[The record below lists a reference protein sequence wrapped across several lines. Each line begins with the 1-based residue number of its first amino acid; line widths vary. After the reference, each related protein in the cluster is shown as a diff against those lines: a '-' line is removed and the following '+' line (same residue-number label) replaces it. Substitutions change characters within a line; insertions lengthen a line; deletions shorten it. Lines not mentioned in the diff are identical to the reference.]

1 MVSCHQVPG
10 VPSDVVSVSV
20 TGEHLVTAH
29 PTGEVRLFSLRG
41 QQLIQTA
48 SRRVTEAGDIPRV
61 ASVDRE
67 GDTLCVGTQSGE
79 IIILQLS
86 SARVSRY
93 SLGQAV
99 SSLAW
104 VSDHLQVCV
113 GGEAGAVA
121 LVSVLRR
128 EFIQILDLDSK
139 VVQIENTEDTG
150 LLVSCLTHS
159 ILINNEKKT
168 FRQLGSKPR
177 HGEFGASGDSRRD
190 ELEAAGGQV
199 TWAARPGCRVWR
211 VDASSGAVTSTL
223 QFKHILENQDPVK
236 PLLAKNVSFRDETK
250 SATEEHG
257 FSLLKRNSS
266 GVYLTYNLSN
276 IYLLDLDN
284 SEVISWWRTELGSI
298 KEAHIERDIIVTLH
312 DTGTLCFYKIGTC
325 SSQIENIFKDKGT
338 KEFENFLHNQCGSQ
352 TAHIF
357 LKILS
362 GNVHFESATVK
373 LSVLDILRGILSLND
388 MQDCSSI
395 LSKSLPC
402 QSILVGNE
410 SLRPRKMSEPLI
422 ENWIPDINQTETILI
437 EENINNEE
445 GDNSQA
451 EEDVADAVNDF
462 AEGRPEN
469 DINKTDILN
478 DMVTTCQKIID
489 ESDDNVTKEISKL
502 SVKLGTLLTNHI
514 EENHKDTTRLLV
526 NLSTYQNLTIKSAF
540 NKIFSDELF
549 LDLCFNPLKDIL
561 PVSESMNTS
570 FSIKQLVMMF
580 EQKHLDRDYYISSF
594 IPYIYDFLDI
604 PTVLTRLDAFQYLTI
619 REILNQEAQQRP
631 ALTPLTLE
639 QIEESNVYDSVNLL
653 SSYSILSTCDV
664 LRYLM
669 L

>member
-1 MVSCHQVPG
+1 MVSCHQMPG

-29 PTGEVRLFSLRG
+29 LSGEVRLFSLRG

-48 SRRVTEAGDIPRV
+48 SRRVTEAGDILCV

-79 IIILQLS
+79 IIILQLLS
-86 SARVSRY
+86 NRVSRY

-113 GGEAGAVA
+113 GGETGAVA

-128 EFIQILDLDSK
+128 EFIQILDLGSK
-139 VVQIENTEDTG
+139 VVQIEDIEDTG

-177 HGEFGASGDSRRD
+177 HGEFGASGDSRRE
-190 ELEAAGGQV
+190 ELGAAGGQV

-236 PLLAKNVSFRDETK
+236 PLLANNVSSPDETK
-250 SATEEHG
+250 SAIEEHG

-312 DTGTLCFYKIGTC
+312 DTGSLCFYKIGTC

-338 KEFENFLHNQCGSQ
+338 REFENFLHNQGGSQ
-352 TAHIF
+352 TAEIF

-362 GNVHFESATVK
+362 GNVHFESTTVK

-388 MQDCSSI
+388 IQDSSSI
-395 LSKSLPC
+395 LSKSVPC
-402 QSILVGNE
+402 QSILAVSE
-410 SLRPRKMSEPLI
+410 SLRPRKMSEPLM
-422 ENWIPDINQTETILI
+422 ENWISGVNQANINI
-437 EENINNEE
+437 EENIKNEE
-445 GDNSQA
+445 EDNLQA
-451 EEDVADAVNDF
+451 EQEDVADADNDLV
-462 AEGRPEN
+462 ERRPEN

-478 DMVTTCQKIID
+478 DMITSCQKIND

-502 SVKLGTLLTNHI
+502 SVKLGILLTNHI
-514 EENHKDTTRLLV
+514 EENHKEASRLLV
-526 NLSTYQNLTIKSAF
+526 NLSTFQNLSIKSAF

-561 PVSESMNTS
+561 PVPQSMNTS

-580 EQKHLDRDYYISSF
+580 EQKYLDRDYYISSF

-619 REILNQEAQQRP
+619 KEILNQEAQQRP

-653 SSYSILSTCDV
+653 SNYSILSTCDV
-664 LRYLM
+664 LR
-669 L
+669 